1 MFYFDALKCALH
13 KTNEYICCD
22 CFIAIIRVALAGMDR
37 EMREEYLVVI
47 QAKDMGGHMG
57 GLSGTTTVT
66 VTLTDINDN
75 PPKFTKGKMEPPY
88 KVYNMNYSTVQ
99 KGFHSYL
106 FLAHSDLLVTSCC
119 IHILIMICNP
129 RNL

>member
-1 MFYFDALKCALH
+1 MFIIALMCYELFPPPATIKVALH
-13 KTNEYICCD
+13 
-22 CFIAIIRVALAGMDR
+22 GMDR

-75 PPKFTKGKMEPPY
+75 PPKFSKSESFY
-88 KVYNMNYSTVQ
+88 DLE
-99 KGFHSYL
+99 HSKW
-106 FLAHSDLLVTSCC
+106 
-119 IHILIMICNP
+119 N
-129 RNL
+129 